1 MMKIIYFSQISE
13 EEKKGGVIYEPFI
26 NLNYRT
32 FSGNQAVNDILIIEM
47 LNFNLNIIF
56 LIYFTN
62 PNNKYI
68 AILFLKI
75 KIKKCKIISQLD

>member
-13 EEKKGGVIYEPFI
+13 EEKKGGVIYKPFI
-26 NLNYRT
+26 NLNYRI

-56 LIYFTN
+56 QIYFTN

-68 AILFLKI
+68 PILFLKI
-75 KIKKCKIISQLD
+75 KIKKCKIISRLD